1 MMNEIV
7 QEPLIVGFVSDLY
20 FAVRIEDAAG
30 RLNYRVK
37 WIENADQVA
46 PPDSEPL
53 ERQTGEHL
61 VGRGAVLLD
70 LLTRLKPALIIF
82 DLSNNAVPW
91 YEWIS
96 LISSV
101 PATRRIPILCYGSH
115 VDVETIRAA
124 RDAGAQVVLARSR
137 FFADLPGLLIKH
149 ARVPDQQALV
159 EACLQPLSDLAIR
172 GLEEFNRGEYF
183 EAHEHLEAAWMAD
196 ESLGRD
202 LYRAVL
208 QVAVAYYQI
217 TRHNYRGAAKMFLRL
232 RQWID
237 PLPDTCRGIDVAR
250 LREDARQV
258 HSELLNLGS
267 ERLAEFDLNLLRP
280 VRYEIRRG

>member
-1 MMNEIV
+1 MSKIV

-20 FAVRIEDAAG
+20 FAVRIEDAVE

-37 WIENADQVA
+37 WIESAGQVA
-46 PPDSEPL
+46 PPDPEPL

-70 LLTRLKPALIIF
+70 LLTQWKPALMIF

-91 YEWIS
+91 REWIS
-96 LISSV
+96 LLSSV

-124 RDAGAQVVLARSR
+124 RDAGAKVVLARSR
-137 FFADLPGLLIKH
+137 FFADLPGLLKKH
-149 ARVPDQQALV
+149 ARVPDQQALSD
-159 EACLQPLSDLAIR
+159 ECLQPLSAMAIR

-196 ESLGRD
+196 ESPGRD

-217 TRHNYRGAAKMFLRL
+217 TRQNYRGAAKMFLRL

-250 LREDARQV
+250 LREDARRV
-258 HSELLNLGS
+258 HAELIQLGS
-267 ERLAEFDLNLLRP
+267 ERLAAFDLTLLKP
-280 VRYEIRRG
+280 VRYEIPEE